1 MIGYGRS
8 QVEAPTHEILGLFPS
23 PVQLV
28 IIVNNL
34 RPGWAI
40 REINGTLG
48 REGQGECCGYS
59 EVFYMIAPACVG

>member
-48 REGQGECCGYS
+48 REGQGE
-59 EVFYMIAPACVG
+59 